1 MPDSSVMGDAAMT
14 QGVIVGVL
22 LTGLMGLIWVIVLD
36 LLGDDHHSHDS
47 RQENLSPEPQD
58 GVEPPE
64 ISPRK
69 SKVAA

>member
-1 MPDSSVMGDAAMT
+1 MT
-14 QGVIVGVL
+14 HGVIVGVL

-36 LLGDDHHSHDS
+36 LLGDNHRSHDNK
-47 RQENLSPEPQD
+47 QGNASPQPHDGEEPH
-58 GVEPPE
+58 E

>member
-1 MPDSSVMGDAAMT
+1 MPASSVMGDAAMT

-22 LTGLMGLIWVIVLD
+22 LTGLMGLLWVIVLD
-36 LLGDDHHSHDS
+36 LLSDDRHPRES
-47 RQENLSPEPQD
+47 RQGTPSPEPQD

>member
-1 MPDSSVMGDAAMT
+1 MT
-14 QGVIVGVL
+14 QEIIVVL
-22 LTGLMGLIWVIVLD
+22 LVALVGLIWVIVLSI
-36 LLGDDHHSHDS
+36 LGGDHHPRDN
-47 RQENLSPEPQD
+47 RQGTPSPEPQD

>member
-1 MPDSSVMGDAAMT
+1 MT

-36 LLGDDHHSHDS
+36 LLGDDRHSHDS
-47 RQENLSPEPQD
+47 RQENLSPEPHD
-58 GVEPPE
+58 GEEPHE
-64 ISPRK
+64 SSPRK